1 MKSWIVTGGIGCG
14 KSAVSG
20 LFKKH
25 LSIGDGAFF
34 SADREVQSLLDT
46 PEVMERLRSRLGP
59 GSLQLQD
66 GRDIV
71 NRAWL
76 RADVFQN
83 QERRKVLE
91 EILHPGVLKA
101 LETGRSAQREGG
113 ANLFLA
119 EVPLHYEIGGT
130 VSADLII
137 VVAASP
143 EVQKRRLMER
153 RGLDESIIEQML
165 RAQWPIAAKVERAD
179 VVIWND
185 GDLSALENQVLTL
198 ARQHWLA

>member
-14 KSAVSG
+14 KSSVTG
-20 LFKKH
+20 LLKTH
-25 LSIGDGAFF
+25 LPVREDALF
-34 SADREVQSLLDT
+34 SADREVQTLLDT
-46 PEVMERLRSRLGP
+46 PAVLTKLRQSFGELAVSRQEGREVASRE
-59 GSLQLQD
+59 
-66 GRDIV
+66 
-71 NRAWL
+71 WL
-76 RADVFQN
+76 RGEVFADAV
-83 QERRKVLE
+83 RRKILE
-91 EILHPGVLKA
+91 EILHPGVLLA
-101 LETGRSAQREGG
+101 LENARKREAEGG

-165 RAQWPIAAKVERAD
+165 RAQWPIEAKVERAN

-185 GDLSALENQVLTL
+185 GDLAALESQVLTL

>member
-1 MKSWIVTGGIGCG
+1 MNSWIITGGAGCG
-14 KSAVSG
+14 KSSVTELLAH
-20 LFKKH
+20 H
-25 LSIGDGAFF
+25 LLKNKDLVF
-34 SADREVQSLLDT
+34 SADRSAQELLDD
-46 PEVMERLRSRLGP
+46 PAIQEELLRSFGP
-59 GSLQLQD
+59 SALTQQD
-66 GRDIV
+66 GRRLAD
-71 NRAWL
+71 RGWL
-76 RADVFQN
+76 RAEVFSN
-83 QERRKVLE
+83 PEKRRMLE
-91 EILHPGVLKA
+91 QILHPGVLRA
-101 LETGRSAQREGG
+101 LELMRESRFNAG
-113 ANLFLA
+113 ANVFLA

-185 GDLSALENQVLTL
+185 GDRNALEAQVLTL
-198 ARQHWLA
+198 ARQYWQA